1 MAKGFFENF
10 PTMVYDNDGKGQY
23 KEVVDIFR
31 RVSLRNNLKNYIQ
44 MPLLQNIDGT
54 QKPERLANLVHG
66 DPNRNWLVMM
76 MNDIENPYTDW
87 FMGEEEF
94 YKYMLEKYP
103 NKFIELDSVYFD
115 HDDDSD
121 TPSVFQPFIPGEVLN
136 TYLGTVVK
144 YDPTLKIIV
153 YTDSSYTVT
162 TGDSYIGTTLV
173 APDGS
178 TPSNTNWEKN
188 DTFIIPSTDIGLSVT
203 LTGLYSSSQVVSS
216 TSAKSE
222 IYAPHHIDVDGDVVT
237 NWDYE
242 FNLNEA
248 RSQVS
253 VLNNDYIDRIEDEF
267 KKRIT

>member
-44 MPLLQNIDGT
+44 MPLLQSIDGT

-66 DPNRNWLVMM
+66 DPKRNWLVMM
-76 MNDIENPYTDW
+76 MNNIENPYTDW
-87 FMGEEEF
+87 FMSEEEF

-103 NKFIELDSVYFD
+103 NKFIQLVDGHVSTSIYL
-115 HDDDSD
+115 
-121 TPSVFQPFIPGEVLN
+121 PGETL
-136 TYLGTVVK
+136 LGFDATVVK
-144 YDPTLKIIV
+144 FDATLKTIV
-153 YTDSSYTVT
+153 YTGQDIAAPPIPEGNNPVVPVPIEGNTSGA
-162 TGDSYIGTTLV
+162 TGGTIV
-173 APDGS
+173 A
-178 TPSNTNWEKN
+178 
-188 DTFIIPSTDIGLSVT
+188 
-203 LTGLYSSSQVVSS
+203 SSS
-216 TSAKSE
+216 E
-222 IYAPHHIDVDGDVVT
+222 FNAPHHESGYVLTEGDPIVGTTKPDGINFYVIGDVYRSEIT

-242 FNLNEA
+242 NNLNEA
-248 RSQVS
+248 KSQVS

>member
-44 MPLLQNIDGT
+44 MPLLQSIDGT

-66 DPNRNWLVMM
+66 DPKRNWLVMM
-76 MNDIENPYTDW
+76 MNDVENPYTDW

-103 NKFIELDSVYFD
+103 DKVINILVSSHSDIFLVGEKLHIIDGSFTGPPLTSNPTAEVTGFD
-115 HDDDSD
+115 A
-121 TPSVFQPFIPGEVLN
+121 
-136 TYLGTVVK
+136 
-144 YDPTLKIIV
+144 TLKTIT
-153 YTDSSYTVT
+153 YK
-162 TGDSYIGTTLV
+162 LV
-173 APDGS
+173 KDPDNIENDM
-178 TPSNTNWEKN
+178 PNFSNTDP
-188 DTFIIPSTDIGLSVT
+188 DTFIYG
-203 LTGLYSSSQVVSS
+203 VSS
-216 TSAKSE
+216 KKTATIQGGPISE
-222 IYAPHHIDVDGDVVT
+222 FNAPHHIDVDGNIVE

-248 RSQVS
+248 KSQVS

>member
-44 MPLLQNIDGT
+44 LPLLQNIDGT

-66 DPNRNWLVMM
+66 DPKRNWLVMM
-76 MNDIENPYTDW
+76 MNDVENPYTDW

-94 YKYMLEKYP
+94 YKYMSEKYP
-103 NKFIELDSVYFD
+103 NKFIQLDD
-115 HDDDSD
+115 HVS
-121 TPSVFQPFIPGEVLN
+121 TEIYLPGETLLN
-136 TYLGTVVK
+136 LDATVIK
-144 YDPTLKIIV
+144 FDATLKTIIYTGQDISQPESIKGNTSGATGSIIV
-153 YTDSSYTVT
+153 DS
-162 TGDSYIGTTLV
+162 
-173 APDGS
+173 
-178 TPSNTNWEKN
+178 N
-188 DTFIIPSTDIGLSVT
+188 
-203 LTGLYSSSQVVSS
+203 
-216 TSAKSE
+216 SE
-222 IYAPHHIDVDGDVVT
+222 FRAPHHIDVDGNVVD

-242 FNLNEA
+242 NNLNEA